1 MMRDMIF
8 LEPIRIYKKNYEDLE
23 NNKHDLWVE
32 YETHKKSVKILM
44 IGL

>member
-1 MMRDMIF
+1 MRRYD
-8 LEPIRIYKKNYEDLE
+8 LLRNNTYLQKDCEDLE